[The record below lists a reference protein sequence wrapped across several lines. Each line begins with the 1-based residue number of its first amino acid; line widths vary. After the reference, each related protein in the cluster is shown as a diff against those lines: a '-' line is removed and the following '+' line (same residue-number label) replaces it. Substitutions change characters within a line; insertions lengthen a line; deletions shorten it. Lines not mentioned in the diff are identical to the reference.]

1 MWRKLYLKG
10 HLGLHRLN
18 CHFHA
23 NRLLEAELNWRQ
35 KTFRVCLRHR
45 KYEYWCLFIWL
56 FLLREKTRA
65 IIYLVK
71 TLLKRMNWMLGLW
84 YFLHSGSEHT
94 QCCGLTLCFPCT
106 KAAGT
111 NLTSGTCAAGA
122 LAVHGAWGVGR
133 AQPWQSLPE
142 NHQGSCAHLLQ
153 KVSFVP
159 LALQC
164 QDPAVSVMWHLPST
178 VMGHSGTGKQK
189 THLQRQLSLRALVE
203 NVVGRPALSAG
214 KDCVSVYFI
223 NVFLLLQY
231 GKKPQSLGTRIV
243 QVERSNPHVML

>member
-45 KYEYWCLFIWL
+45 KYEYWCLFMWL
-56 FLLREKTRA
+56 FLLREKNQSNHLPCKDLTKKNELDVRFVILFA
-65 IIYLVK
+65 FWKWTHSV
-71 TLLKRMNWMLGLW
+71 LW
-84 YFLHSGSEHT
+84 SHSVLSLHQGCWHEPDQWNLCCRSSG
-94 QCCGLTLCFPCT
+94 
-106 KAAGT
+106 
-111 NLTSGTCAAGA
+111 CARS
-122 LAVHGAWGVGR
+122 LGR

-189 THLQRQLSLRALVE
+189 THPQRQLSLRALVE
-203 NVVGRPALSAG
+203 NVVWRPALSAG